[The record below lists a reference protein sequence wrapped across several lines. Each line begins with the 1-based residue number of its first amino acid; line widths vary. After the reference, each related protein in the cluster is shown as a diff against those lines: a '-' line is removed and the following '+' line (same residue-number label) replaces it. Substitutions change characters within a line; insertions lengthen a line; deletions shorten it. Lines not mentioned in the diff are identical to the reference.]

1 MTEALG
7 GNSKKIVRSYIERV
21 EKLREERAAINA
33 DISEVFKE
41 AKGNG
46 FNTKAL
52 RRVIS
57 ERARAAKMSREEFEE
72 LENDYD
78 LYYSTME

>member
-7 GNSKKIVRSYIERV
+7 GNAKKAVKSYIERV

-33 DISEVFKE
+33 DISEVMKE
-41 AKGNG
+41 ARGEG
-46 FNTKAL
+46 FNTKAI

-57 ERARAAKMSREEFEE
+57 ERARAARMSEEDFQQE
-72 LENDYD
+72 ENDYD
-78 LYYSTME
+78 MYSDSMR